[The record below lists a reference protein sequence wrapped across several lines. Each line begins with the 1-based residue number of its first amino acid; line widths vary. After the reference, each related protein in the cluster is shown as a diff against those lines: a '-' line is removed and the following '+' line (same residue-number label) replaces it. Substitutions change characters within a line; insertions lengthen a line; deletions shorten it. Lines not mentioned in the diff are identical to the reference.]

1 MFGSGTFLGELIKT
15 IAGNKFYLVITTAI
29 CTSICT
35 ILLMPLIKY
44 IVQSIWKGLKKLLTK
59 FSRSRKFLEDYIS
72 WTIHTNKYISVLPT
86 TMAAVKSGTL
96 HLMELDEIYISLTM
110 TRGADAGR
118 SLSLEDIIRKNN
130 RIIILGDP
138 GAGKST
144 MMQYLTLRTA
154 YNAAKVKNKQTPFL
168 GQRIPILI
176 RLNKFYDIKDW
187 PPDKDLLSAM
197 KTEIEINSGAS
208 IPEGFL
214 EKKLKKGKCII
225 LLDAF
230 DELASETA
238 RQLLSEKTKNLVAQY
253 PENQFIVTSRITGY
267 SNQLAGAGFD
277 NPYTIQNLTSEHIK
291 IFIHKWYENLA
302 RLQMTEKDDSERA
315 HKIMEYRQRANSL
328 INVILGNDRIRQL
341 AINPMLLSLIS
352 LVHYVKVKLPDQRH
366 VLYGECIEI
375 LVEQWDSVKENV
387 QIPIIERLNV
397 KEKRQILQRIAWHM
411 QENHLKSVSKIE
423 VVKTILTKACVD
435 ICGEKI
441 KEDELDQF
449 LDIIQE
455 RTGLLIE
462 KGFNEQG
469 KVEISFSHLT
479 FQEYLAALELF
490 SKFDNEDVIFRNIV
504 KRIEEDSEWW
514 QEVAL
519 LALSQFKKPL
529 EYQQKLIEIIH

>member
-1 MFGSGTFLGELIKT
+1 MFGPGTFLGDLIKT
-15 IAGNKFYLVITTAI
+15 IASNKLYLVITTAI
-29 CTSICT
+29 CTV
-35 ILLMPLIKY
+35 LVFPLFKY
-44 IVQSIWKGLKKLLTK
+44 IVKNIWEGLKKLLTK
-59 FSRSRKFLEDYIS
+59 LSRNRKFLENYIS
-72 WTIHTNKYISVLPT
+72 WAIHTNKFISVLPT
-86 TMAAVKSGTL
+86 TMAAVKSGTM

-118 SLSLEDIIRKNN
+118 SLSLEDIIKKNN

-144 MMQYLTLRTA
+144 MMQYLTLQTA

-168 GQRIPILI
+168 GQQIPILI

-187 PPDKDLLSAM
+187 PADKDLLSAI

-214 EKKLKKGKCII
+214 EKKLKAGKCII

-230 DELASETA
+230 DELASEKA
-238 RQLLSEKTKNLVAQY
+238 RRLLAEKTKNLVARY

-267 SNQLAGAGFD
+267 SNQLAGAGFA
-277 NPYTIQNLTSEHIK
+277 NPYTIQVLNSDHIK
-291 IFIHKWYENLA
+291 TFIHKWYENLA
-302 RLQMTEKDDSERA
+302 RLQMADKAEDERSYF
-315 HKIMEYRQRANSL
+315 IMEYRQRSNSL
-328 INVILGNDRIRQL
+328 IDVIFGNARIRLL

-366 VLYGECIEI
+366 LLYRECIEI
-375 LVEQWDSVKENV
+375 LVEQWDSIKNV
-387 QIPIIERLNV
+387 QIPLIDRLNV
-397 KEKRQILQRIAWHM
+397 KEKKQLLQRIAWHM
-411 QENHLKSVSKIE
+411 QENHLKSISKID
-423 VVKTILTKACVD
+423 VVKTVLTKACAD

-441 KEDELDQF
+441 KEDELDKF
-449 LDIIQE
+449 LNIIQE

-469 KVEISFSHLT
+469 KAEISFSHLT
-479 FQEYLAALELF
+479 FQEYLAALEFF
-490 SKFDNEDVIFRNIV
+490 SRFDNEDVIFR
-504 KRIEEDSEWW
+504 RIMIKIEKDSEWW

-519 LALSQFKKPL
+519 LVLSQFKNPI
-529 EYQQKLIEIIH
+529 EYQRKMHDIIR